1 MPITRTLSAITFT
14 AAALALPMSAHAS
27 SPTGV
32 DAVVNAS
39 AHAEVHV
46 QQAQRLVGDASTSS
60 QAKMRS
66 LINRS
71 RGELRTATAE
81 AVRLAAKAGSSADV
95 DAAVEAHTTV
105 STTLDQDAAAL
116 AEIALEARGRVQS
129 KAAAALVADLRMQKR
144 ILDATME
151 LVARAGTDAEK
162 VVEAAV
168 REQHNVTAEI
178 DAAAQVAGA
187 KVGAKAKSSADLA
200 VGLGTQLIAT
210 TAQTTDKVKA
220 SVHET
225 AISTLDNLKESLGD
239 AAGRIHT
246 TITSAGIGDDEVAV
260 SGRGSVSLG
269 TLARLGVNATVRVG
283 LGIDIGNGT
292 RASRLFAPLTRR

>member
-46 QQAQRLVGDASTSS
+46 QHAQRLVGDASTSS
-60 QAKMRS
+60 QAKIRS

-187 KVGAKAKSSADLA
+187 KVGAKAKTSADL
-200 VGLGTQLIAT
+200 GLGTQLIAT